1 MNNKQI
7 EAQNL
12 LFLSSLYKTL
22 ALGFILFI
30 PASKLY
36 DCSPNYNLLM
46 TLAGIFDMNALVI
59 ACLAISVFISGKKAH
74 KKAQGLL
81 SEQNSQF

>member
-12 LFLSSLYKTL
+12 LFKSSLYKTL

-36 DCSPNYNLLM
+36 DCSPNYNLIM

-59 ACLAISVFISGKKAH
+59 FCLSTGIYLSGKKSH
-74 KKAQGLL
+74 KKALALL
-81 SEQNSQF
+81 SE

>member
-1 MNNKQI
+1 MNHKQI

-22 ALGFILFI
+22 ALGFVLFI

-36 DCSPNYNLLM
+36 DCSPNYDLIM
-46 TLAGIFDMNALVI
+46 TLGGIFDMNALVI
-59 ACLAISVFISGKKAH
+59 FCLAMAVYTLGRKAH
-74 KKAQGLL
+74 KKALSLL
-81 SEQNSQF
+81 SETNH